1 MKFNCP
7 KCKKHFALSSR
18 LAGKTLKVRCTACG
32 AAFRIKVPAKAV
44 AAPAASPAPVAPS
57 APSAEPAPTP
67 TAEQPSPVPET
78 AAAKAETA
86 AAKPETPATE
96 PEAVPK
102 QAEPA
107 APPPPLDPH
116 AGIKYFVV
124 FGKKRLGPMPFT
136 ALKRLAEEGKI
147 KPETLLWHKGMSSWQ
162 RASSQGDLK
171 GCFAAPPPPIPRTP
185 PPLPPPLKKAAAA
198 SVEQPAA
205 QETPEEEEATQE
217 EFTDELPS
225 EEVEI
230 SALDTQFFEAGAAAQ
245 QARGDDSIELADDDF
260 FPVELAEQQSEKG
273 ARASLRDFSVM
284 VRLSRRNRTKQV
296 VILATL
302 CVILGGTLIMIFA
315 LGDPLGVIYDQK
327 KSYDE
332 QPWGGHKGL
341 VTEIP
346 TEEKEK
352 QAKKNTEKAE
362 SGPAKKGIDLTDDS
376 DSDKLLKAM
385 EEGEWS
391 VTIGDDMEVD
401 SQAMAA
407 KLKGPEKKKYHA
419 THKSTNDKKKLNHK
433 VYIPEDPDDGGEL
446 SLSEFAAAA
455 DKKKSGNVVANAGG
469 KNADLG
475 AVEEMDSAMGN
486 LMGNSK
492 KIQEKRYKTN
502 VKEREGDGVALKALV
517 ARHVGKKVNNSR
529 KKLQRCVQDY
539 GISGSGGALR
549 AVLHFV
555 ENGTVRKVTV
565 KGGQPA
571 LEKCFLAAFSGWRL
585 SIINKKI
592 KIPISVRFQ

>member
-18 LAGKTLKVRCTACG
+18 LSGKTLKVRCTACG
-32 AAFRIKVPAKAV
+32 AAFRIKVPAKPV
-44 AAPAASPAPVAPS
+44 AASGATPTPSAPS
-57 APSAEPAPTP
+57 APTAEPAPTP
-67 TAEQPSPVPET
+67 VQPAPVPET
-78 AAAKAETA
+78 PVAEPGAAADQAR
-86 AAKPETPATE
+86 PA
-96 PEAVPK
+96 V
-102 QAEPA
+102 
-107 APPPPLDPH
+107 PPPPLDPH

-124 FGKKRLGPMPFT
+124 FGKKRLGPMPFA
-136 ALKRLAEEGKI
+136 ALKRLAEEGRI
-147 KPETLLWHKGMSSWQ
+147 KPETLVWHKGMSSWQ
-162 RASSQGDLK
+162 RASNQGDLK
-171 GCFAAPPPPIPRTP
+171 GCFAAPPPPPVPRTP
-185 PPLPPPLKKAAAA
+185 PPLPPPLKKAQPAA
-198 SVEQPAA
+198 VEQPAP
-205 QETPEEEEATQE
+205 QESLAEEEVTQE

-245 QARGDDSIELADDDF
+245 HARGDDSIELADDDF
-260 FPVELAEQQSEKG
+260 FPVELAEQQSDKG

-296 VILATL
+296 VVLATL
-302 CVILGGTLIMIFA
+302 CVFLAGTLIMIFA

-346 TEEKEK
+346 AAEKEGL
-352 QAKKNTEKAE
+352 AKKSTKKAE
-362 SGPAKKGIDLTDDS
+362 SSPSEKGIDLTDDS

-391 VTIGDDMEVD
+391 VTIGDDLEVD
-401 SQAMAA
+401 SEAMAA

-419 THKSTNDKKKLNHK
+419 AHKSTNETTKVDHK
-433 VYIPEDPDDGGEL
+433 VYIPEDPEDGDEL

-455 DKKKSGNVVANAGG
+455 HDKKAGNVVANAGG

-475 AVEEMDSAMGN
+475 TVEEMDSAMGN
-486 LMGNSK
+486 LMGSSK
-492 KIQEKRYKTN
+492 KMQEKRFKAN
-502 VKEREGDGVALKALV
+502 VTEREGDGVALKALV

-539 GISGSGGALR
+539 GISGGGGALR

-571 LEKCFLAAFSGWRL
+571 LEKCFLAALSGWRL
-585 SIINKKI
+585 SLINKKI